1 MSNENYPA
9 GVTDAHPHFN
19 PNETTERL
27 ECGADEVMVVPS
39 FAIKTDLNDLLH
51 YVENLVKLG
60 HTPGG
65 EILASIAARIEHIN
79 ARVLDLE
86 EEGGYECPFNDYV
99 DTVVSEEAHW
109 DCPVCGTER
118 VSDTIPEDRDP
129 DEAWD
134 NRHDD

>member
-1 MSNENYPA
+1 MSNDNYPA
-9 GVTDAHPHFN
+9 GVTDAHPHSN

-39 FAIKTDLNDLLH
+39 FAVKGELGRLEQTIRGMLVGTMRDLERL
-51 YVENLVKLG
+51 
-60 HTPGG
+60 P
-65 EILASIAARIEHIN
+65 
-79 ARVLDLE
+79 RVLERITALREQVEELE
-86 EEGGYECPFNDYV
+86 KEGGYECPFNDYV

-129 DEAWD
+129 DEGWD